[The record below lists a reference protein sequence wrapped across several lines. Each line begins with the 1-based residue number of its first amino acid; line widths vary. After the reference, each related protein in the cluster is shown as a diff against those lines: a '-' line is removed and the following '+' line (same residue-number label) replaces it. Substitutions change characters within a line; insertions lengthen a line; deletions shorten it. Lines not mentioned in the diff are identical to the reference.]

1 MNDTTRPLSP
11 LDRLLARAGD
21 GLRALAGDGGRPR
34 PGLPGAP
41 LSAAERQQS
50 AALMRVNH
58 AGEVAAQGLY
68 HGQAMVARK
77 AETRAQFLAAAAEER
92 DHLRWC
98 AERLDE
104 LGDGPSKLTPLW
116 YAGSVAIGAL
126 AGLRNAAT
134 SLGFVAETERQVS
147 AHLDDHLCRLPEGD
161 QPSRAIVSAMKIDEE
176 RHGAEALQ
184 AGGALPPAPVRA
196 LMQAVA
202 EVMKRSAAR
211 F

>member
-21 GLRALAGDGGRPR
+21 GLRALSGDSGRPR
-34 PGLPGAP
+34 PGAGGEP
-41 LSAAERQQS
+41 LSADERQQS
-50 AALMRVNH
+50 AAMMRVNH

-68 HGQAMVARK
+68 HGQALVARTPQ
-77 AETRAQFLAAAAEER
+77 TRAQFLAAAAEER

-126 AGLRNAAT
+126 AGLRNDAT

-147 AHLDDHLCRLPEGD
+147 AHLQDHLQRLPVAD
-161 QPSRAIVSAMKIDEE
+161 QASRAIVSAMKTDEE

-184 AGGALPPAPVRA
+184 AGGALPPAPVRT
-196 LMQAVA
+196 LMRAVA
-202 EVMKRSAAR
+202 EVMKRGAAR